1 MSSRKQQH
9 DYARRRYEKWLAHQ
23 AAVQARQRRRRVIA
37 GWALGVLAL
46 AAGVWLV
53 IELVRGDDGA
63 EPTAD
68 PSAAPSAEP
77 TSEPTSEPTEAP
89 TTPDPDVPDPSLAEG
104 RTWTANL
111 STTVGEITI
120 ELDGAAAPQAVA
132 AFLTLAQDG
141 DYEATS
147 CDRLTTSGF
156 FLLECGDPGTGDGAP
171 TWRFGPIE
179 NAPVDDVYPAGTVA
193 MDRDPGDPASMG
205 GRFFIVYEDSTIQAD
220 SAGGFTV
227 IGRVT
232 EGMDALRLVA
242 AAGIASGTADT
253 PAADVT
259 IEGVE
264 IE

>member
-23 AAVQARQRRRRVIA
+23 AAVQARQRRRRIVA
-37 GWALGVLAL
+37 SWALGVLAL
-46 AAGVWLV
+46 VAGIWLV
-53 IELVRGDDGA
+53 VELVRGGEDA
-63 EPTAD
+63 EPTAE
-68 PSAAPSAEP
+68 PSAEP
-77 TSEPTSEPTEAP
+77 SAEATTEPTDAP
-89 TTPDPDVPDPSLAEG
+89 TTPDPDVPDPSVAEG

-111 STTVGEITI
+111 STTVGDITI
-120 ELDGAAAPQAVA
+120 ELDGAAAPQGVA
-132 AFLTLAQDG
+132 AFLTLALDG
-141 DYEATS
+141 DYTDTS
-147 CDRLTTSGF
+147 CDRLTTSTI

-220 SAGGFTV
+220 SAGGYTV

-242 AAGIASGTADT
+242 TAGIASGTADT
-253 PAADVT
+253 PATDVT